1 MFPSVWFYF
10 PQQLPGQVLF
20 SSFSGYRK
28 TKWLSPK
35 CYCWS
40 VDETM
45 KHLPDDTDS
54 FKNKHSCSFMMF
66 LRNKKLC
73 HIPSSP
79 CLYCTPPTAHSWRL
93 EENIR
98 GYFEDSDVTEIR
110 SLNPDSTVMGY
121 VWVFFFFSHIALNKN
136 PGATSHVMMDYF
148 K

>member
-1 MFPSVWFYF
+1 
-10 PQQLPGQVLF
+10 
-20 SSFSGYRK
+20 
-28 TKWLSPK
+28 
-35 CYCWS
+35 
-40 VDETM
+40 
-45 KHLPDDTDS
+45 
-54 FKNKHSCSFMMF
+54 MF